1 MGRFLGLAVIVY
13 SGRKLLQCAVNDGI
27 DKKQKEHRIL
37 SWLVAIC
44 VMEFLVVNKSAILLS
59 THFLLGILLILF
71 SFRNFYQAITVYRNL
86 PVRFGMFLV
95 SAAAILMGIVS
106 LSQIQTESAVV
117 FTIGSFLVIYSG
129 ALIFKELYKNG
140 KQKMK

>member
-1 MGRFLGLAVIVY
+1 M
-13 SGRKLLQCAVNDGI
+13 
-27 DKKQKEHRIL
+27 
-37 SWLVAIC
+37 
-44 VMEFLVVNKSAILLS
+44 VNKSAILLS